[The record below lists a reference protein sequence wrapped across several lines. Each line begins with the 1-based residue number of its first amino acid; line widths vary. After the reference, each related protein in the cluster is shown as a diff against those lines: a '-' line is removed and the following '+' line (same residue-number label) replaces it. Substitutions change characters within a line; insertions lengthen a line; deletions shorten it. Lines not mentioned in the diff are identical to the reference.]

1 MTFLGKKVNNLCI
14 HIGLNEDL
22 WRGHMTVFCWICC
35 VELHADLSDVNT
47 YKWQI
52 EEQIKYYIY
61 IYRHGLFG
69 EFSFSLTTKKWKHTT
84 MNERLTKKSNLVW
97 SMHFY
102 SICFVFS
109 KLQIFIFF
117 LEFKNFEM
125 FCWVCKII
133 GNGWYHVPSW
143 QAFYA
148 DQKNFGVFNQ
158 LCMKGRTVARMSVA
172 TVVWH

>member
-1 MTFLGKKVNNLCI
+1 MTFFEEKSKQFVHTYWRKWGPVERSHDSFLLNLLCRVACRF
-14 HIGLNEDL
+14 E
-22 WRGHMTVFCWICC
+22 R
-35 VELHADLSDVNT
+35 
-47 YKWQI
+47 
-52 EEQIKYYIY
+52 YYIY

-84 MNERLTKKSNLVW
+84 MNERLKKNSNLVW

-143 QAFYA
+143 QAVYA

>member
-1 MTFLGKKVNNLCI
+1 MRTCGEVTWQFSVEFAVQSCMQIWAILHIYLQTRFVWGVFLLPYYKKMKA
-14 HIGLNEDL
+14 HDHE
-22 WRGHMTVFCWICC
+22 W
-35 VELHADLSDVNT
+35 
-47 YKWQI
+47 K
-52 EEQIKYYIY
+52 IK
-61 IYRHGLFG
+61 
-69 EFSFSLTTKKWKHTT
+69 K
-84 MNERLTKKSNLVW
+84 NSNLVW

-143 QAFYA
+143 QAVYA